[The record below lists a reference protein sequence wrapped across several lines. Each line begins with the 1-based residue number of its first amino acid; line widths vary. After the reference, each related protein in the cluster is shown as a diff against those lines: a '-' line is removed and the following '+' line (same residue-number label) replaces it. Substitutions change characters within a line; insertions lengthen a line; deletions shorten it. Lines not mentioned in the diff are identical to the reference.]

1 MVGKQLLKET
11 ESLMKKAVEATRR
24 EFLEIRTGKA
34 NPKMVE
40 GLMVNYYGTPTPL
53 KQIATITVPD
63 AKLIIIQPWD
73 VNSIESVQKAVL
85 SSNLGLNPIIDGK
98 NIKIPVPP
106 LSEERRQ
113 ELVKIIKNMLEEGK
127 ISIRTVRR
135 EAIEKVRN
143 LEKEKKISEDE
154 KYKLEEEIQ
163 KLTNKYVEEL
173 DKLFEGK
180 KKELESR

>member
-1 MVGKQLLKET
+1 MIKKEILKET
-11 ESLMKKAVEATRR
+11 ENLMKKAVEATKR
-24 EFLEIRTGKA
+24 EFSEIRTGKA

-53 KQIATITVPD
+53 KQIATITIPD

-73 VNSIESVQKAVL
+73 VNSIESIQRAIL
-85 SSNLGLNPIIDGK
+85 SSNLGFNPIIDGK
-98 NIKIPVPP
+98 TIKVPVPP

-113 ELVKIIKNMLEEGK
+113 ELIKITKYMLEEGK
-127 ISIRTVRR
+127 ISLRTVRR
-135 EAIEKVRN
+135 EAIEKIRN

-154 KYKLEEEIQ
+154 RYKLEEEVQ
-163 KLTNKYVEEL
+163 KLIDKYTQEL
-173 DKLFEGK
+173 EKLFEEK